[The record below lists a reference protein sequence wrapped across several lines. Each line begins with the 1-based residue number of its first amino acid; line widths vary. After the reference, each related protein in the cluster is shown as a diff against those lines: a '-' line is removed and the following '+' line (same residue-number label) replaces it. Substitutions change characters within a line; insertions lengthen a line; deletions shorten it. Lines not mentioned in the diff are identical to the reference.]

1 MICNRFT
8 LQELSENELEG
19 RMYALLHYVDQTQTN
34 AGSDK
39 KDTSFVNN
47 VNQSSLRRYWHND
60 TKQNTPYQKIN
71 TPKQPVAEA
80 KNILDSIEHKQD
92 ENSSSPPD
100 ISIFQQP
107 VSKNI
112 KKTVVVMESEDLT
125 RVVNLESSDD
135 DEVIEVALPPKPTIT
150 IESSDEDT
158 VAITI
163 ETPERKAIEK
173 HQESKTSREVT
184 SSPVPSVVSSV
195 SDEFIRGD
203 CIALNISSKRA
214 NKESFDFSL
223 HGADLISQTPTRK
236 KKKKRNKD
244 TSTPNTTPINSTPIS
259 VDECFATPKSKAK
272 NKRQRTKS
280 YCVTEKSVPNPDVY
294 DSDSNQSVCEG
305 TKNQNDSVTDKSLP
319 NPDVYESDSTQTEVI
334 RDSSVNVSKEANS
347 SSESSITATPKTTKK
362 TTDTSNTK
370 NNTSHKLQYSPSS
383 IDLTEPE
390 ASDITINEHIVM
402 GNVSGFSEIDSYNEN
417 TPINNLPVC
426 GSTKIPAILNEDLDF
441 DNLKGNNKVCK
452 RRRYSLT
459 TLRAE
464 MEKFYNESWG
474 GEDFN
479 HREIQKNMSSKF
491 FPDALVILSCNIVC
505 ILLFRS

>member
-1 MICNRFT
+1 
-8 LQELSENELEG
+8 
-19 RMYALLHYVDQTQTN
+19 MYALLHYVDQTQTN

-47 VNQSSLRRYWHND
+47 VTQSNLRRYWHSD

-71 TPKQPVAEA
+71 TPKEPVAQA
-80 KNILDSIEHKQD
+80 KNVSDSTQHKQD
-92 ENSSSPPD
+92 EDNASSSPD

-112 KKTVVVMESEDLT
+112 KKTVVVIESEDLN
-125 RVVNLESSDD
+125 RVVELESSDD

-158 VAITI
+158 VALTI
-163 ETPERKAIEK
+163 EAPEKKAIEK
-173 HQESKTSREVT
+173 HHESKTGREAT

-195 SDEFIRGD
+195 SDDFIRSD
-203 CIALNISSKRA
+203 CIALNISSKHA
-214 NKESFDFSL
+214 NKQSFDFSL
-223 HGADLISQTPTRK
+223 HGADLIGQTPTRK

-244 TSTPNTTPINSTPIS
+244 TSTPNTTPVSSTPIS

-272 NKRQRTKS
+272 NKRQRTKT

-294 DSDSNQSVCEG
+294 DSDSNQSACEG

-319 NPDVYESDSTQTEVI
+319 KPDVYENDATQTEVI
-334 RDSSVNVSKEANS
+334 RDSNVNVSKEANS
-347 SSESSITATPKTTKK
+347 TSESSITATPKTTKK
-362 TTDTSNTK
+362 TTDTTNVKT
-370 NNTSHKLQYSPSS
+370 NTSNKQLHSTNS

-402 GNVSGFSEIDSYNEN
+402 GNVSGFSEIDSYDEN
-417 TPINNLPVC
+417 TPINNLPTC

-441 DNLKGNNKVCK
+441 DNLKGNEKVCK
-452 RRRYSLT
+452 RRQYSLT

-491 FPDALVILSCNIVC
+491 FPRDFIM
-505 ILLFRS
+505 